1 MRQHDALIVI
11 DLQNDYYPGGTM
23 ELTEIEA
30 AHRKALRLIRLA
42 AAAGKP
48 VFFIRHIAPEGAPF
62 FAEGSAGSELHSDLP
77 LEVGEVIVKH
87 HPNSFRETPLQKRLE
102 ALGARR
108 LAVCGAMSHMCID
121 TTVRAGCDLGYAIT
135 LAHDAC
141 ATKDLEFGGKRI
153 PAETVHAAYMA
164 ALDGTFA
171 TVCDAGSLHALAGTS
186 SLCRTSVT

>member
-1 MRQHDALIVI
+1 MQRHDALIVI
-11 DLQNDYYPGGTM
+11 DLQNDYYPGGAM
-23 ELTEIEA
+23 ELKGIET
-30 AHRKALRLIRLA
+30 AHRKALGLIRLA

-48 VFFIRHIAPEGAPF
+48 VFFIRHIALEGAPF
-62 FAEGSAGSELHSDLP
+62 FAEGSAGSELHPELP

-87 HPNSFRETPLQKRLE
+87 HPNSFRDTPLQKRLE

-121 TTVRAGCDLGYAIT
+121 TTVRAGYDLGYAVT

-164 ALDGTFA
+164 ALDGKFA
-171 TVCDAGSLHALAGTS
+171 TVCSVGDIDAFAG
-186 SLCRTSVT
+186 